1 MLGVLVGI
9 FELPCTGGIYLAI
22 LGLMSRSY
30 TLMEG
35 LPYLVLYNIVF
46 VLPLVLILTLVAYG
60 ISPERA
66 NEWRVLHRR
75 KLRLIVGLAMIA
87 IGVVIISG
95 WTG

>member
-1 MLGVLVGI
+1 VLGVLVGI

-35 LPYLVLYNIVF
+35 LPYLGLYNIVF
-46 VLPLVLILTLVAYG
+46 VLPLVLILILVAYG

-66 NEWRVLHRR
+66 NAWRVLNRR
-75 KLRLIVGLAMIA
+75 KLRLIVGLAMII
-87 IGVVIISG
+87 IGVIIISG